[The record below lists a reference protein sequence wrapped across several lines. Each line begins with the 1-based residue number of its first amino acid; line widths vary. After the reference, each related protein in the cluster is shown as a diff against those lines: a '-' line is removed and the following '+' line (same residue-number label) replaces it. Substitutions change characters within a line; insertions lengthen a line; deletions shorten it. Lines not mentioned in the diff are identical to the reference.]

1 MFTSHNDIDRPTTQ
15 TDRKR
20 KYDTILAPVG
30 PFFLSIQRP
39 ASVPLE
45 MASFE

>member
-20 KYDTILAPVG
+20 KGDGIVAPVG

-39 ASVPLE
+39 ASVPGYGVV
-45 MASFE
+45 